1 MSPPCM
7 AWSSLNSYDTDD
19 AFIVVAVPM
28 VSLLC
33 STTVGVHV
41 IAGELMIGVA
51 DTTPDRAI

>member
-1 MSPPCM
+1 M